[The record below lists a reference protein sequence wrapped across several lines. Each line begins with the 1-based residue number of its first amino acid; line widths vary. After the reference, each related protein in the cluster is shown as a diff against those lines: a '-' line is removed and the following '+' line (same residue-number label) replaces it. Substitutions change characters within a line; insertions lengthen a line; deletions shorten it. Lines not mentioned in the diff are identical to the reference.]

1 MNGKQDWIY
10 FDFHGIATMRVE
22 STAPTAALLT
32 DIFFPFLTETPAP
45 DADLTVTETG
55 QQISDPSYGETEYE
69 YTTRSL
75 VIHDTEVQIL
85 KDGDK
90 YSLSGSRELLVSAL
104 PLIDR
109 ILVTKGAAMVHA
121 ATIEYKGHA
130 INLPAWGGT
139 GKTSTIAKLLRRDG
153 YAFMG
158 DDWAFLNREGNLLAF
173 AKPMFIKPHHR
184 PIYPHLFAGARK
196 PLVPVRFSRPL
207 GKLTTRVHPV
217 ITRYPK
223 LARATRKFS
232 PEHMMVRPE
241 AAFPK
246 ARFSNGAPLALS
258 IFVERFGG
266 SDVRLQEQSRE
277 WMISRMIGNFHAEI
291 TPHSQQVVTALAA
304 SSLVPIEQYFGD
316 KADVF
321 RDGLGDTPS
330 YLLQVPQ
337 AFSPDQASDAI
348 VTELESVMRE
358 IGLLDQDSGGRTGK
372 VVSMKKVRVASGA

>member
-1 MNGKQDWIY
+1 MKASNDRIY
-10 FDFHGIATMRVE
+10 FDFHGIASMAVDAN
-22 STAPTAALLT
+22 APTADLLH
-32 DIFFPFLTETPAP
+32 DIFFPFVTAKQIKNPDLLVTAAPTP
-45 DADLTVTETG
+45 V
-55 QQISDPSYGETEYE
+55 SDPSYGETEYE
-69 YTTRSL
+69 YTETSL
-75 VIHDTEVQIL
+75 FIHDTEVQVL
-85 KDGDK
+85 KRGDQFEV
-90 YSLSGSRELLVSAL
+90 SGTRELLVSVL
-104 PLIDR
+104 PIIDR

-158 DDWAFLNREGNLLAF
+158 DDWAFLANDGRLLAF

-184 PIYPHLFAGARK
+184 PIYPHLFTGARK

-217 ITRYPK
+217 ITKYPR

-232 PEHMMVRPE
+232 PEHKMVRPE
-241 AAFPK
+241 TAFPK
-246 ARFSNGAPLALS
+246 ARFSNGAPLALN

-266 SDVRLQEQSRE
+266 SDVRIKEKDRE
-277 WMISRMIGNFHAEI
+277 WMVSRLIGNFHAEI

-304 SSLVPIEQYFGD
+304 SGLVPVEQYFNE
-316 KADVF
+316 KADVI
-321 RDGLGDTPS
+321 RTGLGETPC

-348 VTELESVMRE
+348 VEQLEIVMKR
-358 IGLLDQDSGGRTGK
+358 IGLIER
-372 VVSMKKVRVASGA
+372 SGAEPPTNIIELADVEVPVGA